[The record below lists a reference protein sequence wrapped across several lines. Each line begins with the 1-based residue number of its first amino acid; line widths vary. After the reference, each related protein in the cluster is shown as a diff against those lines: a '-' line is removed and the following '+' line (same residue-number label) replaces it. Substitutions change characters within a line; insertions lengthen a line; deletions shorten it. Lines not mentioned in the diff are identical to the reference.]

1 VLVLISDVFLLTL
14 ISKLLN
20 VWVDIVDDGF
30 VVICVKEFTLTF
42 KELISFVLVVIS
54 LLFFDID
61 DVKLFI
67 EFHVCFVLFL
77 LLINLRLNYY
87 NQLFV

>member
-1 VLVLISDVFLLTL
+1 LIVVVLVLISDVFLLTL

-67 EFHVCFVLFL
+67 EFSCVTCFAFTIDKSDVKVL
-77 LLINLRLNYY
+77 
-87 NQLFV
+87 